1 MHWKRLSLI
10 KLHSNLIYLALLF
23 GKTRQHAVPIFLST
37 LIPVF
42 GGFLHIFNLIHFC
55 AYENT
60 RDWERRSTILFPFF
74 HLNSFQSHY
83 KTTSSSLFHCCCA
96 RGKIA
101 KGLWSRP
108 KCTMFGTKSLDIK
121 AGPPRRIWPRQGPIF
136 YPKNFWPVVSY
147 KSVLKPK
154 I

>member
-42 GGFLHIFNLIHFC
+42 GFFLHIFNLIHFC

-60 RDWERRSTILFPFF
+60 RDWERSTILFPFF

-108 KCTMFGTKSLDIK
+108 KCTMFGTKGQLISKCLHGVIIWTK
-121 AGPPRRIWPRQGPIF
+121 KPRKFFPGFLPLPLKRE
-136 YPKNFWPVVSY
+136 V
-147 KSVLKPK
+147 KSKK
-154 I
+154 

>member
-1 MHWKRLSLI
+1 MC
-10 KLHSNLIYLALLF
+10 
-23 GKTRQHAVPIFLST
+23 
-37 LIPVF
+37 
-42 GGFLHIFNLIHFC
+42 FLHIFNLIHFC

-60 RDWERRSTILFPFF
+60 RDWERSTILFPFF

-108 KCTMFGTKSLDIK
+108 KCTMFGIKSLDIK
-121 AGPPRRIWPRQGPIF
+121 ANSIQTWDTWYTVLSETFKEDRIW
-136 YPKNFWPVVSY
+136 NFGI
-147 KSVLKPK
+147 KPTDGTTRFVYLAK
-154 I
+154 GKGQVISKRFLGSSLSSKK

>member
-1 MHWKRLSLI
+1 M
-10 KLHSNLIYLALLF
+10 HSNLIYLALLF

-42 GGFLHIFNLIHFC
+42 GFFLHIFNLIHFC

-60 RDWERRSTILFPFF
+60 RDWERSTILFPFF

-101 KGLWSRP
+101 KGLWSTP
-108 KCTMFGTKSLDIK
+108 KCTMFGTKGQLISKCL
-121 AGPPRRIWPRQGPIF
+121 QIF
-136 YPKNFWPVVSY
+136 Q
-147 KSVLKPK
+147 KSNDFFSK
-154 I
+154 ISALASKKRSNQKSSVREWK